1 MTTENYYL
9 VTTTVTYR
17 VDNTPDHDEATA
29 IVTHNLLP
37 DPTLDG
43 VTLEGVQH
51 LFWTEI
57 AEDENG
63 IHYVN
68 SGEMNSNELADY

>member
-1 MTTENYYL
+1 MITTENYYL

-17 VDNTPDHDEATA
+17 VEQASSHDEATA

-43 VTLEGVQH
+43 VTLEAVRH
-51 LFWTEI
+51 MFWSEI
-57 AEDENG
+57 AEDDNG

-68 SGEMNSNELADY
+68 SGETGEQ

>member
-1 MTTENYYL
+1 MTTTENYYL

-17 VDNTPDHDEATA
+17 VENTPDHDEATA

-43 VTLEGVQH
+43 VILEAVRH
-51 LFWTEI
+51 MFWSEI
-57 AEDENG
+57 AEDDNG

-68 SGEMNSNELADY
+68 SGELDTSGW

>member
-17 VDNTPDHDEATA
+17 VEQCSSHEEATD
-29 IVTHNLLP
+29 IVTYNLLP

-43 VTLEGVQH
+43 VTLEAVRDM
-51 LFWTEI
+51 FWSGI
-57 AEDENG
+57 AEDDNG

-68 SGEMNSNELADY
+68 SGETGEQ